1 MSLLAKKFKRE
12 HFPVPEAEGLFVR
25 PLKNSENRRGAAL
38 VDDADKVW
46 FTIGIVLTDAE
57 GSPLFAKSP
66 EETDQQFADR
76 VRIELDEADFDN
88 LLMSKV
94 CDSIGKVSTYNP
106 ETIRKN

>member
-1 MSLLAKKFKRE
+1 MSLLSKKFKRE

-38 VDDADKVW
+38 ADDADKVW
-46 FTIGIVLTDAE
+46 FTIGIVLTDSE
-57 GSPLFAKSP
+57 GSTLFAKLP

-76 VRIELDEADFDN
+76 VKTELDEADFDN

-106 ETIRKN
+106 DTIRKN

>member
-38 VDDADKVW
+38 ADDADKVW
-46 FTIGIVLTDAE
+46 FTIGIVLTDSE
-57 GSPLFAKSP
+57 GSPLFAKSV

-76 VRIELDEADFDN
+76 VRTELDEADFDG
-88 LLMSKV
+88 LMFLKV
-94 CDSIGKVSTYNP
+94 CNAIGNIQRYNP
-106 ETIRKN
+106 DTIRKN